1 MTTISNFDQ
10 NQMHGSDALQG
21 SEMPVP
27 ENDLQSSHFSA
38 ENIRLYRV
46 AADQGNGDA
55 MITLGYCYSTGSGVN
70 RDLAE
75 AVWWFRRA
83 ARLGSVDAMVSL
95 SVCCRD
101 GIGTGKDTRESV
113 RWVRRAL
120 KGFGQS
126 QAQKVRRA
134 E

>member
-10 NQMHGSDALQG
+10 NQVHGSDALQG

-27 ENDLQSSHFSA
+27 ENNFQGNHFST

-46 AADQGNGDA
+46 AADQGSRDA
-55 MITLGYCYSTGSGVN
+55 TNTLGYCYSTGAGVN
-70 RDLAE
+70 QDLAE
-75 AVWWFRRA
+75 AVWWYRRA
-83 ARLGSVDAMVSL
+83 ARLGSVAAMVSL

-126 QAQKVRRA
+126 QS
-134 E
+134 